1 MFTAIVKIVILFNVI
16 LNFFH
21 FTHNPAVL
29 ASRDGLHTET
39 IDKMADH
46 LKYHLIMFYVDDIV
60 CF

>member
-1 MFTAIVKIVILFNVI
+1 MFTAIVKLVILFNVI

-21 FTHNPAVL
+21 FTHNSAVL
-29 ASRDGLHTET
+29 ASRDGLHTDT